1 MPTGKAEEV
10 KVEIIDTGAKLET
23 PLFTGDDLKG
33 MDMKTFLMRYLS
45 KRCLIIHR
53 IIIRIAQHQR
63 DTLSNAQLREKK
75 EACCHIQNTS

>member
-33 MDMKTFLMRYLS
+33 MDMKTFLMR
-45 KRCLIIHR
+45 
-53 IIIRIAQHQR
+53 
-63 DTLSNAQLREKK
+63 
-75 EACCHIQNTS
+75 